1 MTSSNRC
8 NRIDFTSNV
17 GEKDDPFQRFINTK
31 MFRLPLML
39 GRVKIS
45 ILNSVKSSSRRQP
58 DHYKSLW
65 MITTNLGGER
75 LLCGR
80 GGWVGQPLHQG
91 GRRQLLGQDKCKTVR
106 RRRRRRRRICSGC
119 KWLFTCLISGAKAA
133 SKEGKTDV
141 YSVKFPNYFKSK
153 SDMCLLQF

>member
-1 MTSSNRC
+1 M
-8 NRIDFTSNV
+8 
-17 GEKDDPFQRFINTK
+17 Q
-31 MFRLPLML
+31 
-39 GRVKIS
+39 
-45 ILNSVKSSSRRQP
+45 RQP

-119 KWLFTCLISGAKAA
+119 KWLFTCLISSAKAA

-141 YSVKFPNYFKSK
+141 YSVELPNYFKSK
-153 SDMCLLQF
+153 SDMWLLQLAPSVNVPFLVLYHFARMPISVSSIGWHEDKHFSSNTKWVCWNVILAIV